1 MERLYLLIIGKCG
14 IRSYI
19 CITECSISGDYVFHL
34 FTFFFIFYYMLIG
47 LFKAVRRVIV
57 SAALNVFYFSRLDTP
72 LTVKG
77 WEFLDKGAI

>member
-1 MERLYLLIIGKCG
+1 
-14 IRSYI
+14 
-19 CITECSISGDYVFHL
+19 
-34 FTFFFIFYYMLIG
+34 MLIG

-77 WEFLDKGAI
+77 WEFLDKGAAIIFNFINLLLT